1 MSVWHALSA
10 EEAAQQLR
18 SDIAR
23 GLNDAE
29 AAARLVQHGPNTLA
43 PAQQQSMLMLIAR
56 QFRSLIVGLLL
67 AAAGVAFA
75 LGEVIEAG
83 AIVVVILLNALIGFG
98 TEWKAASA
106 LAGLRKRSVAVAR
119 VLRDGTE
126 SQIPAE

>member
-1 MSVWHALSA
+1 MSVWHAQSA

-29 AAARLVQHGPNTLA
+29 AATRLAQHGPNTLVQ
-43 PAQQQSMLMLIAR
+43 AQQQSTLMLIAH
-56 QFRSLIVGLLL
+56 QFSSLIVALLL

-83 AIVVVILLNALIGFG
+83 AIGVVILLNAIIGFS
-98 TEWKAASA
+98 TELESGQCPGGLAQALGRRRAGAA
-106 LAGLRKRSVAVAR
+106 
-119 VLRDGTE
+119 
-126 SQIPAE
+126 